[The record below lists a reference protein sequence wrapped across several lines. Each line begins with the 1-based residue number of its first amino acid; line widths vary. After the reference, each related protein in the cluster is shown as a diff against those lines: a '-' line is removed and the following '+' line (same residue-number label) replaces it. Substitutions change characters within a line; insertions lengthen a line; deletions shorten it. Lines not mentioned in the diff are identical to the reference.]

1 MPSVVDLC
9 NSALDKA
16 GHGAI
21 TSLDDNTKAAR
32 LCSRNWPLVRD
43 RVLRSHPW
51 NFAVV
56 RTNLAPHETA
66 PSWGFTAKFPLPSDF
81 LRLLEVRD
89 LSTGEFQLE
98 KGFIHANATVL
109 YIRYISRIE
118 DPNVYDA
125 LFFDTVATRLAAE
138 LAEPLTQ
145 STTKKK
151 ALMEEYDAFIVDAKC
166 ADAQENPP
174 AEYEEDSWVEVRY

>member
-1 MPSVVDLC
+1 M
-9 NSALDKA
+9 
-16 GHGAI
+16 
-21 TSLDDNTKAAR
+21 
-32 LCSRNWPLVRD
+32 RD
-43 RVLRSHPW
+43 RVLRMHPW
-51 NFAVV
+51 NFAVK
-56 RTNLAPHETA
+56 RTNLAAHETA
-66 PSWGFTAKFPLPSDF
+66 PDWGFTAKFPLPSDF

-98 KGFIHANATVL
+98 NGFIHANATVL
-109 YIRYISRIE
+109 YIRYIASIT

-125 LFFDTVATRLAAE
+125 LFIDTVATRLAAE

-151 ALMEEYDAFIVDAKC
+151 ALLEEYDVFIDDAKR

-174 AEYEEDSWVEVRY
+174 VVYEEDEWIKVRY

>member
-21 TSLDDNTKAAR
+21 TSLEDNTKAAR
-32 LCSRNWPLVRD
+32 LCLRNWPLVRD
-43 RVLRSHPW
+43 RVLRMHPW
-51 NFAVV
+51 NFAVR
-56 RTNLAPHETA
+56 RTNLAAHETA
-66 PSWGFTAKFPLPSDF
+66 PDWGFTAKFPLPSNF

-98 KGFIHANATVL
+98 NRFIHANATVL
-109 YIRYISRIE
+109 YIRYIASIT

-125 LFFDTVATRLAAE
+125 LFIDTVSTRLAAE

-151 ALMEEYDAFIVDAKC
+151 ALLEEYDAFIDDAKR

-174 AEYEEDSWVEVRY
+174 VAYEEDEWIKVRY

>member
-1 MPSVVDLC
+1 M
-9 NSALDKA
+9 
-16 GHGAI
+16 
-21 TSLDDNTKAAR
+21 
-32 LCSRNWPLVRD
+32 
-43 RVLRSHPW
+43 HPW
-51 NFAVV
+51 NFAVR
-56 RTNLAPHETA
+56 RTNLAAHETA
-66 PSWGFTAKFPLPSDF
+66 PNWGFTAKFSLPSDF

-98 KGFIHANATVL
+98 NGFIHANATVL
-109 YIRYISRIE
+109 YIRYIASIT

-125 LFFDTVATRLAAE
+125 LFIDTVATRLAAE

-151 ALMEEYDAFIVDAKC
+151 ALLEEYDVFIDDAKR

-174 AEYEEDSWVEVRY
+174 VVYEEDEWIKVRY

>member
-21 TSLDDNTKAAR
+21 TSLEDNTKAAR
-32 LCSRNWPLVRD
+32 LCLRNWPLVRD
-43 RVLRSHPW
+43 RVLRMHPW
-51 NFAVV
+51 NFAVR
-56 RTNLAPHETA
+56 RTNLAAHETA
-66 PSWGFTAKFPLPSDF
+66 PDWGFTAKFPLPSNF

-98 KGFIHANATVL
+98 NGFIHANATVL
-109 YIRYISRIE
+109 YIRYIASIT

-125 LFFDTVATRLAAE
+125 LFIDTVATRLAAE

-151 ALMEEYDAFIVDAKC
+151 ALLEEYDAFIDDAKR

-174 AEYEEDSWVEVRY
+174 VAYEEDEWIKVRY

>member
-16 GHGAI
+16 GHSAI
-21 TSLDDNTKAAR
+21 TSLEDNTKAAR
-32 LCSRNWPLVRD
+32 LCLRNWPLVRD
-43 RVLRSHPW
+43 RVLRMHPW
-51 NFAVV
+51 NFAVK
-56 RTNLAPHETA
+56 RTNLAAHETA
-66 PSWGFTAKFPLPSDF
+66 PDWGFTAKFPLPSDF

-98 KGFIHANATVL
+98 NGFIHANATVL
-109 YIRYISRIE
+109 YIRYIASIT

-125 LFFDTVATRLAAE
+125 LFIDTVATRLAAE

-151 ALMEEYDAFIVDAKC
+151 ALLEEYDVFIDDAKR
-166 ADAQENPP
+166 ANAQENPP
-174 AEYEEDSWVEVRY
+174 VVYEEDDWISVRY

>member
-21 TSLDDNTKAAR
+21 TSLEDNTKAAR

-43 RVLRSHPW
+43 RVLRVHPW
-51 NFAVV
+51 NFAVK
-56 RTNLAPHETA
+56 RTNLAAHETA
-66 PSWGFTAKFPLPSDF
+66 PDWGFTAKFPLPSDF

-98 KGFIHANATVL
+98 NGFIHANATVL
-109 YIRYISRIE
+109 YMLHRQHHG
-118 DPNVYDA
+118 PQC
-125 LFFDTVATRLAAE
+125 L
-138 LAEPLTQ
+138 
-145 STTKKK
+145 
-151 ALMEEYDAFIVDAKC
+151 
-166 ADAQENPP
+166 
-174 AEYEEDSWVEVRY
+174 

>member
-21 TSLDDNTKAAR
+21 TSLEDNTKAAR
-32 LCSRNWPLVRD
+32 LCLRNWPLVRD
-43 RVLRSHPW
+43 RVLRMHPW
-51 NFAVV
+51 NFAVR
-56 RTNLAPHETA
+56 RTNLAAHETA
-66 PSWGFTAKFPLPSDF
+66 LDWGFTAKFPLPSNF

-98 KGFIHANATVL
+98 NGFIHANATVL
-109 YIRYISRIE
+109 YIRYIASIT

-125 LFFDTVATRLAAE
+125 LFIDTVATRLAAE

-151 ALMEEYDAFIVDAKC
+151 ALLEEYDVFIDDAKR

-174 AEYEEDSWVEVRY
+174 VVYEEDEWIKVRY

>member
-21 TSLDDNTKAAR
+21 TSLEDNTKAAR
-32 LCSRNWPLVRD
+32 LCLRNWPLVRD
-43 RVLRSHPW
+43 RVLRMHPW
-51 NFAVV
+51 NFAVK
-56 RTNLAPHETA
+56 RTNLAAHETA
-66 PSWGFTAKFPLPSDF
+66 PDWGFTAKFPLPSDF

-89 LSTGEFQLE
+89 LSTGEFHLE
-98 KGFIHANATVL
+98 DGFIPANATVL
-109 YIRYISRIE
+109 YIRYIASIT

-125 LFFDTVATRLAAE
+125 LFIDTVATRLAAE

-151 ALMEEYDAFIVDAKC
+151 ALLEEYDVFIDDAKR

-174 AEYEEDSWVEVRY
+174 VVYEEDEWIKVRY

>member
-9 NSALDKA
+9 NSALDNA
-16 GHGAI
+16 GHGSI

-43 RVLRSHPW
+43 RVLRMHPW
-51 NFAVV
+51 NFAVK
-56 RTNLAPHETA
+56 RTNLAAHETA
-66 PSWGFTAKFPLPSDF
+66 PDWGFTAKFPLPSDF
-81 LRLLEVRD
+81 LRLLEVRA

-98 KGFIHANATVL
+98 NGFIHANATVL
-109 YIRYISRIE
+109 YIRYIASIT

-125 LFFDTVATRLAAE
+125 LFIDTVATRLAAE

-151 ALMEEYDAFIVDAKC
+151 ALLEEYDVFIDDAKR

-174 AEYEEDSWVEVRY
+174 VAYEEDEWIKVRY

>member
-1 MPSVVDLC
+1 M
-9 NSALDKA
+9 
-16 GHGAI
+16 
-21 TSLDDNTKAAR
+21 
-32 LCSRNWPLVRD
+32 
-43 RVLRSHPW
+43 HPW
-51 NFAVV
+51 NFAVR
-56 RTNLAPHETA
+56 RTNLAAHETA
-66 PSWGFTAKFPLPSDF
+66 PDWGFTAKFPLPSNF

-98 KGFIHANATVL
+98 NGFIHANATVL
-109 YIRYISRIE
+109 YIRYIASIT

-125 LFFDTVATRLAAE
+125 LFIDTVATRLAAE

-151 ALMEEYDAFIVDAKC
+151 ALLEEYDAFIDDAKR

-174 AEYEEDSWVEVRY
+174 VAYEEDEWIKVRY

>member
-21 TSLDDNTKAAR
+21 TSLEDNTKAAR
-32 LCSRNWPLVRD
+32 LCLRNWPLVRD
-43 RVLRSHPW
+43 RVLRMHPW
-51 NFAVV
+51 NFAVR
-56 RTNLAPHETA
+56 RTNLAAHETA
-66 PSWGFTAKFPLPSDF
+66 PDWGFTAKFPLPPDF

-98 KGFIHANATVL
+98 NGFIHANATVL
-109 YIRYISRIE
+109 YIRYIASIT

-125 LFFDTVATRLAAE
+125 LFIDTVATRLAAD

-151 ALMEEYDAFIVDAKC
+151 ALLEDYDAFIDDAKR

-174 AEYEEDSWVEVRY
+174 VAYEEDEWIKVRY